1 MDQPGSTLAATGRL
15 EGGTAGQRAGRE
27 VQTRQLADL
36 GQLRNGSSKSCG
48 DVWMRAGFGAGA
60 LWHELVG
67 VGSAAGAAA
76 AGIGARSWVRVCGGC

>member
-1 MDQPGSTLAATGRL
+1 
-15 EGGTAGQRAGRE
+15 
-27 VQTRQLADL
+27 
-36 GQLRNGSSKSCG
+36 
-48 DVWMRAGFGAGA
+48 MRAGFGAGA